1 MKFMK
6 LAETLRRDQSALV
19 KSAYERLRDCIS
31 DEFQPGY
38 FNSDEV
44 LAAEANGLSVC
55 DAVLGHILASPPNVE
70 GEIRARALLNRVA
83 EALVPSEME
92 NQCHNLHG
100 ACTLMLDA
108 LGVPVV
114 MVVGSVYA
122 TDERGR
128 AFWMN
133 RLVPPAFPGHN
144 PGHAWLLTPWW
155 RVADLALLHQF
166 GVAGDYDEMNR
177 SLRPIITVDTNE
189 TLEPEVDWWRFE
201 GRFRLPAEGF
211 AATTKYHDLIGWSQ
225 LKLGA
230 TTVRYL
236 PSALT
241 LPAEAELK
249 DVSVKIGGLSPKE
262 FFDANVSDL
271 LET

>member
-1 MKFMK
+1 MEFLT
-6 LAETLRRDQSALV
+6 LAKEQRKIQSGLV
-19 KSAYERLRDCIS
+19 KAAYEGLKDLIGG
-31 DEFQPGY
+31 EFRPGY

-44 LAAEANGLSVC
+44 LAAESNGLSVC

-70 GEIRARALLNRVA
+70 GEARARTLLNRVS
-83 EALVPSEME
+83 EALVPSEVE

-122 TDERGR
+122 TDESGHE
-128 AFWMN
+128 FWIN

-155 RVADLALLHQF
+155 RVADLALMHQF
-166 GVAGDYDEMNR
+166 GVAGDYDEMRN
-177 SLRPIITVDTNE
+177 SLSPVITVGTKE
-189 TLEPEVDWWRFE
+189 TIEPEVGWWRFE
-201 GRFRLPAEGF
+201 GGLRLPAKGF

-225 LKLGA
+225 LKLGS
-230 TTVRYL
+230 TIVRYL
-236 PSALT
+236 PAALT
-241 LPAEAELK
+241 LPTEAALA
-249 DVSVKIGGLSPKE
+249 DVNVKIGGLSPKE
-262 FFDANVSDL
+262 FFDAIVSDL
-271 LET
+271 NKI

>member
-19 KSAYERLRDCIS
+19 KSAYERLRDCIG

-44 LAAEANGLSVC
+44 LAAEANGLPVC

-70 GEIRARALLNRVA
+70 GEVRARALLNRVA
-83 EALVPSEME
+83 EALVPSEVE

-128 AFWMN
+128 
-133 RLVPPAFPGHN
+133 RIL
-144 PGHAWLLTPWW
+144 
-155 RVADLALLHQF
+155 
-166 GVAGDYDEMNR
+166 DEPIW
-177 SLRPIITVDTNE
+177 SLRPFRDT
-189 TLEPEVDWWRFE
+189 TLGTR
-201 GRFRLPAEGF
+201 GCSLR
-211 AATTKYHDLIGWSQ
+211 
-225 LKLGA
+225 
-230 TTVRYL
+230 
-236 PSALT
+236 
-241 LPAEAELK
+241 
-249 DVSVKIGGLSPKE
+249 GG
-262 FFDANVSDL
+262 V
-271 LET
+271 